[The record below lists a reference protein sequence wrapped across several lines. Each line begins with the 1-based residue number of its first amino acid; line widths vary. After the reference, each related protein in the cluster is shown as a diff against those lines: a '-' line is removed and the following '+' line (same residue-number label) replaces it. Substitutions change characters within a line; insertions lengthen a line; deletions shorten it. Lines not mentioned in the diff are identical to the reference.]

1 MFGLASLIGVLGDIL
16 GIVILA
22 IAVICI
28 YFVSQLFIGHTGRSR
43 WMDEEEERA
52 RAKDKHA
59 A

>member
-28 YFVSQLFIGHTGRSR
+28 YFVAQLFIGHSGRSR
-43 WMDEEEERA
+43 WIEEEDERA
-52 RAKDKHA
+52 RARKDRA

>member
-43 WMDEEEERA
+43 WRDEEEERA

>member
-1 MFGLASLIGVLGDIL
+1 MFGLASLVGVLGDIL

-28 YFVSQLFIGHTGRSR
+28 YFVSQLFIGHSGRSK
-43 WMDEEEERA
+43 WLEEEDERA
-52 RAKDKHA
+52 RTKNKPA